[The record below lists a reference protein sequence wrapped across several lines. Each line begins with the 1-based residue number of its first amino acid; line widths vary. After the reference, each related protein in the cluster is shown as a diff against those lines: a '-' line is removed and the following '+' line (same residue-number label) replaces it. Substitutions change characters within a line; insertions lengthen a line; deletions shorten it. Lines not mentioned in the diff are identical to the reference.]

1 MRFRDRTHAGRE
13 LASALEDRKGED
25 GLLVLALPRGGAP
38 VACEVAEALDA
49 PLDVFLVRKLGV
61 PGREELAFG
70 AIASGGARVL
80 NDDVVRALGISD
92 ATIDQVAAA
101 EEKELRRRERAY
113 RGDRPPPDVE
123 GRAVVLVDDGLATGA
138 SMRAAVRAVREEGAG
153 SVTVA
158 APVAAPDT
166 VATMHEEADR
176 VVAAL
181 TPPSF
186 GAVGAWYERFEQTSD
201 DEVVEILERARSAT
215 AADGKEGER

>member
-92 ATIDQVAAA
+92 ATIDQVGAGVHSGFSTGCWT
-101 EEKELRRRERAY
+101 LRTKPA
-113 RGDRPPPDVE
+113 GAVAPHPRPP
-123 GRAVVLVDDGLATGA
+123 R
-138 SMRAAVRAVREEGAG
+138 
-153 SVTVA
+153 
-158 APVAAPDT
+158 
-166 VATMHEEADR
+166 
-176 VVAAL
+176 
-181 TPPSF
+181 
-186 GAVGAWYERFEQTSD
+186 
-201 DEVVEILERARSAT
+201 RARSS
-215 AADGKEGER
+215 GLPSERG